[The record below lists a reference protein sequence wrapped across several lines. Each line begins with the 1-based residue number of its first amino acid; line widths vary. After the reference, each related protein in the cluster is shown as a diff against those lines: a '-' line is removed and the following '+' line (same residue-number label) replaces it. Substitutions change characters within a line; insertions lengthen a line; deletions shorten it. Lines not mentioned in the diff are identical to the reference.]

1 MGDTWIP
8 PNMSAIKA
16 SVALGSAGF
25 ELRNRWE
32 ASSGVQRRRLGRLL
46 QEVLQPA
53 PLTAAG
59 GLAPLPSAADEMTE
73 SLLDTVAV
81 LTACGEF
88 GSAARSA
95 EVLVRRMR
103 RRADERA
110 GQEFAALR
118 SRVDAHRSPP
128 PAPEVPAELEVE
140 VEVEVPAEEPPPP
153 PVPVSG
159 PRVRRLSAPGGPVR
173 QLSAAAGV
181 RRLSVAQRS
190 FSPGSRR

>member
-1 MGDTWIP
+1 MGDSWIP
-8 PNMSAIKA
+8 PDMSAIKA

-46 QEVLQPA
+46 QGLLRPA

-59 GLAPLPSAADEMTE
+59 GLAPLPSTADEMTE

-110 GQEFAALR
+110 GQEFAELKA
-118 SRVDAHRSPP
+118 RVDARRPSPPAVVAVAGVPVEPPEVPP
-128 PAPEVPAELEVE
+128 PAPVVASVKGRRGGRGGSDVGLY
-140 VEVEVPAEEPPPP
+140 
-153 PVPVSG
+153 
-159 PRVRRLSAPGGPVR
+159 RVDRV
-173 QLSAAAGV
+173 
-181 RRLSVAQRS
+181 RS